1 MGPGELRAGLIQN
14 LIEGSIQILHI
25 AFVLLKAHLLLRAA
39 VLRDDFVSGFVSG
52 QEPFR
57 VA

>member
-25 AFVLLKAHLLLRAA
+25 SFVLLKAHLLLRAT
-39 VLRDDFVSGFVSG
+39 VLTDELCKW